1 MNTAHNNGAAEFSP
15 DRKYRYTL
23 WRERGLPLVNGYV
36 QFIGLNP
43 STADETT
50 DDPTVTRMWRFAWLW
65 GYGRLCVTNAFAYR
79 ATDPRHM
86 MAQPDPVGAN
96 NDDHILT
103 VAHGASLIVCA
114 WGVNGTHMNRE
125 AVLLEKLS
133 DYPLCHL
140 GLTKRG
146 HPKHPLY
153 LRGDLRQELWRN
165 HE

>member
-15 DRKYRYTL
+15 DRRYRYTL
-23 WRERGLPLVNGYV
+23 WRECSLPIVYGFV

-50 DDPTVTRMWRFAWLW
+50 DDPTVTRMRRFAELW

-86 MAQPDPVGAN
+86 MAQPDPIGDN
-96 NDDHILT
+96 NDDHILS
-103 VAHGASLIVCA
+103 VARGASMIVCA
-114 WGVNGTHMNRE
+114 WGVNGEHMNRE
-125 AVLLEKLS
+125 AHLLERLRG
-133 DYPLCHL
+133 YRLRHL
-140 GLTKRG
+140 GLTKHG

-153 LRGDLRQELWRN
+153 LRGDLRPELWRT
-165 HE
+165 EK